1 PGDLVAGAE
10 HGNTLGQEECR
21 QEVSHLAL
29 PEFDGLRVIRRPLD
43 PAVPREVVVRP
54 VLIVLAIG
62 LVVLDVVADEVGEG
76 EAVVGRDEVD
86 AGVGPTAALLVE
98 IARAREPVAELR
110 HLPLVA
116 LPVAA
121 YGVAVLSVPFGPPYR
136 EIADLIAALAEI
148 PGLGDQLDLGD

>member
-1 PGDLVAGAE
+1 
-10 HGNTLGQEECR
+10 
-21 QEVSHLAL
+21 
-29 PEFDGLRVIRRPLD
+29 
-43 PAVPREVVVRP
+43 
-54 VLIVLAIG
+54 
-62 LVVLDVVADEVGEG
+62 
-76 EAVVGRDEVD
+76 VGRDEVD

-136 EIADLIAALAEI
+136 EVADLIAALAEI
-148 PGLGDQLDLGD
+148 PGLGDQLDLGDDGVLVDDVEERGEAVHVVQLARER